1 MSNVILM
8 LAMAELALLIWAARR
23 WVAEPANIALLLLL
37 FILVP
42 VVIDA
47 TTVGLGR
54 RVGFGPTL
62 EMLNR
67 IRFSWFVFSMPLMW
81 PICVAIL
88 GNAGFAWAQQR
99 WLVVALIALATVIGG
114 YQAAQ
119 AWQNE
124 FHPACVFDI
133 QRYVFQVPA
142 GQECMGSQAGD
153 GTFGLPIVVPLG
165 SLAVAVTGVVLWWK
179 RGWPWLALVCVLLF
193 VVIGLPQSD
202 ITTLL
207 SYPVDGLLT
216 ATLVMTAARFSL
228 TETARARRQRAE

>member
-1 MSNVILM
+1 MSYAILA
-8 LAMAELALLIWAARR
+8 LAAAELALLVWAARR
-23 WVAEPANIALLLLL
+23 WIAAPENIALLLLL
-37 FILVP
+37 FILGP

-54 RVGFGPTL
+54 WISFGPTL

-67 IRFSWFVFSMPLMW
+67 IRFSWFVFSMPLLW
-81 PICVAIL
+81 AICVAIL
-88 GNAGFAWAQQR
+88 GNAGFAWAQRR
-99 WLVVALIALATVIGG
+99 WLVLALIALAAVLGG
-114 YQAAQ
+114 YHAAQ

-165 SLAVAVTGVVLWWK
+165 SLAIVITGVVLWWK
-179 RGWPWLALVCVLLF
+179 RRWPWLALACVPLF
-193 VVIGLPQSD
+193 VVIGLPQSY

-207 SYPVDGLLT
+207 SYPADGLLT
-216 ATLVMTAARFSL
+216 GTLVITAAHFSL
-228 TETARARRQRAE
+228 AKTA

>member
-1 MSNVILM
+1 MSYAILM

-23 WVAEPANIALLLLL
+23 WVTEPANLALLLLL

-54 RVGFGPTL
+54 WIGFGPTL
-62 EMLNR
+62 ELLNR
-67 IRFSWFVFSMPLMW
+67 IRFAWFVLSMPLLW
-81 PICVAIL
+81 AICVAIL
-88 GNAGFAWAQQR
+88 GNAGFGWARQR
-99 WLVVALIALATVIGG
+99 WLVVALIALAAVVGG
-114 YQAAQ
+114 YHAAQ

-142 GQECMGSQAGD
+142 GQECMGSRAGD

-165 SLAVAVTGVVLWWK
+165 SLAIVITAVVLWWK
-179 RGWPWLALVCVLLF
+179 RRWPWLALACVPLF

-207 SYPVDGLLT
+207 SYPSDGLVT
-216 ATLVMTAARFSL
+216 GTLVITAARFSL
-228 TETARARRQRAE
+228 TETA